1 MTPKKTLAKALAR
14 YLGATAVLA
23 YADGAKQ
30 RGQFM
35 VVTTPSVV
43 PVGQAEVRY
52 RNNAAGVDL
61 DETVSAMRE
70 VMYSVE
76 VYRNAE
82 AEDAGTTAEKLW
94 LKLHGVSAREH
105 MLGYGLAFKSIGAIR
120 DLTTPVD
127 AAQEP
132 RFQFDAY
139 YTAIQ
144 TLEEVVL
151 SIEGIDIHAAYRSA
165 FSEHDTTI
173 KVRKP

>member
-23 YADGAKQ
+23 YADGVKQ
-30 RGQFM
+30 LGQFM

-52 RNNAAGVDL
+52 RNQTAGLDL
-61 DETVSAMRE
+61 DETVYAMHE

-76 VYRNAE
+76 VYRNSPT
-82 AEDAGTTAEKLW
+82 EDAGTTAETLR
-94 LKLHGVSAREH
+94 LRLHGTPARQH
-105 MLGYGLAFKSIGAIR
+105 MLGYGLAFKSIGQVR

-139 YTAIQ
+139 YTVVQSLAD
-144 TLEEVVL
+144 VVL
-151 SIEGIDIHAAYRSA
+151 SIESVDIHAAYRSA
-165 FSEHDTTI
+165 FSEHDTII